1 MELKN
6 RGDSWWR
13 IQQAI
18 TTFNKTRKDLIQ
30 TSELQTIDETMSA
43 FCPQTT
49 KTGDLPHLS
58 FVARKPEPLGTEFK
72 SAACPLLKVMTYL
85 EICQGKNDSEKA
97 KYKDEKAVC
106 QTSTDGVCK
115 VLLGD
120 AWFGSVK
127 TVTEMAL
134 RQKEGISRLK

>member
-1 MELKN
+1 LAWESTELKS

-30 TSELQTIDETMSA
+30 TSRLCTIDETMSA

-58 FVARKPEPLGTEFK
+58 FVARTPEPLGTELK
-72 SAACPLLKVMTYL
+72 SAACPLLKVMTHL
-85 EICQGKNDSEKA
+85 EICRGKNDSEMA
-97 KYKDEKAVC
+97 KYKDEMGASAACTCRIAEAIC
-106 QTSTDGVCK
+106 QTSSDGVCE

-120 AWFGSVK
+120 A
-127 TVTEMAL
+127 
-134 RQKEGISRLK
+134 